1 MNTILMM
8 IISICQIT
16 DRAMVSSEQML
27 SLMEHL
33 IELTEIL
40 VTLTFWVRES
50 IHFVIPMIELLELWL
65 WIILIGLLHSL
76 LILSLHHQ
84 MLNSKLDIMIL

>member
-16 DRAMVSSEQML
+16 DRDMVSSEQML

-50 IHFVIPMIELLELWL
+50 IHFVITMTELLELWL

-76 LILSLHHQ
+76 LILSLHHL
-84 MLNSKLDIMIL
+84 MLKNKLDIMIL

>member
-16 DRAMVSSEQML
+16 DRVMVSLEQML

-50 IHFVIPMIELLELWL
+50 THFVIMKTELLELWL